1 MALVLDTS
9 AVLALLFKELG
20 HELVHDALRQGA
32 AISAVNLAEAV
43 TRLVRDGMAG
53 DQAALAVS
61 SLPLDL
67 HELNE
72 ELAVQTGALYA
83 ETRRF
88 GLSLGDRACLA
99 LARQLKMAALTG
111 DRVWLELAPMIGVE
125 VRLLAATSA
134 GTASSRC

>member
-1 MALVLDTS
+1 MAFVLDTS
-9 AVLALLFKELG
+9 AVLALLFKEAG
-20 HELVHDALRQGA
+20 HDMVHDALREGA
-32 AISAVNLAEAV
+32 AISAVNLAETV

-53 DQAALAVS
+53 ERAALAVT

-67 HELNE
+67 HELDE

-99 LARQLKMAALTG
+99 LARQEKMVALTG
-111 DRVWLELAPMIGVE
+111 DRVWLELGPVIGVE
-125 VRLLAATSA
+125 VRLI
-134 GTASSRC
+134 R

>member
-1 MALVLDTS
+1 MKFVLDAS
-9 AVLALLFKELG
+9 AVLALLFREAG
-20 HELVHDALRQGA
+20 HDLVHDALRAGA

-67 HELNE
+67 YALNE
-72 ELAVQTGALYA
+72 ELAVHAGALFA

-99 LARQLKMAALTG
+99 LARQQAMVALTG
-111 DRVWLELAPMIGVE
+111 DRLWLQVGPVIGVE
-125 VRLLAATSA
+125 VRLI
-134 GTASSRC
+134 RQ

>member
-1 MALVLDTS
+1 MAFVLDTS
-9 AVLALLFKELG
+9 AVLALLFEEAG
-20 HELVHDALRQGA
+20 HDLVHDALREGA
-32 AISAVNLAEAV
+32 AISAVNLAETV

-53 DQAALAVS
+53 EQAALAVA

-67 HELNE
+67 HELDE

-99 LARQLKMAALTG
+99 LARQEKMVALTG
-111 DRVWLELAPMIGVE
+111 DRVWLELGPVIGVE
-125 VRLLAATSA
+125 VRLI
-134 GTASSRC
+134 R